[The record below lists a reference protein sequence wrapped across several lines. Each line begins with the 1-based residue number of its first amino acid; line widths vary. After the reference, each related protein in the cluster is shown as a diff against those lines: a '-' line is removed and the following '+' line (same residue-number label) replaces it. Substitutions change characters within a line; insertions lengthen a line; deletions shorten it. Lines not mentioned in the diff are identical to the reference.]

1 MAAKSRILGLKTAFI
16 WCIIQYENPVINVI
30 AEMLCLEL
38 KISLFAG
45 GDDDKVR
52 MLFQA
57 GGEDSPILKQQQI
70 SFAKDCCLCLQGGI
84 HR

>member
-16 WCIIQYENPVINVI
+16 WFIIQYENPVINAI

-52 MLFQA
+52 MLFPA

-70 SFAKDCCLCLQGGI
+70 SFAKDCLLCLQGGI

>member
-1 MAAKSRILGLKTAFI
+1 
-16 WCIIQYENPVINVI
+16 
-30 AEMLCLEL
+30 MLCLES

-52 MLFQA
+52 MLFRA

-70 SFAKDCCLCLQGGI
+70 SFAKDCFLCLQGGI